1 MIVAAA
7 GNDGG
12 VMSALGQASQ
22 EFDNIMT
29 VGAAE
34 QFDPETSVWKGAD
47 RTDYSSYGRGLD
59 VMAYGGTTENPQ
71 LSLAGEGTSGMA
83 GTSVATAKVTGA
95 VSQVW
100 AANPELSYRQVVD
113 IIRDTATDLGST
125 GHDAETGAGLL
136 NMTAAVHLA

>member
-34 QFDPETSVWKGAD
+34 QFDPETSAWKGAD
-47 RTDYSSYGRGLD
+47 RTNYSSYGQGLD
-59 VMAYGGTTENPQ
+59 ITAYGGTTENPQ

-100 AANPELSYRQVVD
+100 AANPELSYRQVVE
-113 IIRDTATDLGST
+113 IIRNTATDLGST